1 MHPSTIMIKIK
12 NILAALTAMI
22 CLTSCNGKI
31 ENASDVLSA
40 ITLSQAPDNVL
51 RYYVDLAFS
60 SPCSYKVNYWES
72 ADPSTKKST
81 REFESTGETGRAV
94 IMFIKP
100 ATDYTFNVTVTANG
114 QSFTTDKDY
123 SFTTKH
129 LPNGVPTYSINNNY
143 PNTLDL
149 PGYILHGQAS
159 SPTGFLVFTDT
170 AGTVVWYQDFDEAV
184 RHFYFDRKSR
194 TIVVLKGFK
203 NSLSDVKFQRFCNSY
218 IRIDLEGN
226 ILDEW
231 KTSASN
237 IEYPHHDIKIDEDG
251 NLVILHGVGRNYD
264 LTPIGGGSSVDVFHD
279 GFTVLGP
286 EGQKLFTWDTSGT
299 VDPVNDK
306 YLNTLETY
314 YDLVH
319 ANSVSWD
326 VDGNYY
332 FTLNNLNELW
342 KIDGKTGKV
351 LYRVGENG
359 NIAIPDDA
367 YTSGI
372 HSSVPLAPDRIL
384 VFDNGSKS
392 RISRALVYDV
402 DAAAGTA
409 TVGMSVSLPSELS
422 STDRSNV
429 ELIDGGNKLFF
440 GSTAGRCCVFTD
452 KDGSILRVITRTGIS
467 YRTHYFSTIEY

>member
-1 MHPSTIMIKIK
+1 MAAMLC
-12 NILAALTAMI
+12 LA
-22 CLTSCNGKI
+22 SCNGKLDKVTDI
-31 ENASDVLSA
+31 LSS
-40 ITLSQAPDNVL
+40 IQLSQVPDNVL
-51 RYYVDLAFS
+51 RYYVDLEFS
-60 SPCSYKVNYWES
+60 TPCTYKVDYWES
-72 ADPSTKKST
+72 SNPSDKKST
-81 REFESTGETGRAV
+81 REFTSDGKTGRAV

-100 ATDYTFNVTVTANG
+100 GTDYSFSVTVTSADK
-114 QSFTTDKDY
+114 SFTTDKDY
-123 SFTTKH
+123 TFKTKD
-129 LPNGVPTYSINNNY
+129 LPNGVPTYTISAMY

-159 SPTGFLVFTDT
+159 SPTGYLVFTDT
-170 AGTVVWYQDFDEAV
+170 KGTVVWYQDFDEAV
-184 RHFYFDRKSR
+184 RHFYFDQKSR

-203 NSLSDVKFQRFCNSY
+203 NSLSDVKFQRFCNNY
-218 IRIDLEGN
+218 VRIDLEGN
-226 ILDEW
+226 VLEEW

-237 IEYPHHDIKIDEDG
+237 IEYPHHDIKLKEDG
-251 NLVILHGVGRNYD
+251 SLVVLHGVSRNYD

-279 GFTVLGP
+279 GFTVLSPAG
-286 EGQKLFTWDTSGT
+286 EKIFTWDTSGT

-326 VDGNYY
+326 TEGNYY

-351 LYRVGENG
+351 LYRIGDHG
-359 NIAIPDDA
+359 NIAIPEDA

-372 HSSVPLAPDRIL
+372 HSSVPLAPDKIL
-384 VFDNGSKS
+384 VLDNGSAS
-392 RISRALVYDV
+392 RISRALVYNV
-402 DAAAGTA
+402 NASAGTA
-409 TVGMSVSLPSELS
+409 SVGLSVSIPSELS

-429 ELIDGGNKLFF
+429 EIIDGGSKLFF

-452 KDGSILRVITRTGIS
+452 KDGSILRVITRAGIS

>member
-1 MHPSTIMIKIK
+1 MIMIKIK
-12 NILAALTAMI
+12 YILAAMTAMI
-22 CLTSCNGKI
+22 CLASCNGKI
-31 ENASDVLSA
+31 DEASDVLSA
-40 ITLSQAPDNVL
+40 INLSQAPDNVL
-51 RYYVDLAFS
+51 RFYVDLEFS
-60 SPCSYKVNYWES
+60 SPCSFKVDYWES
-72 ADPSTKKST
+72 DDPSTKKST
-81 REFESTGETGRAV
+81 REFESTGKAGRAV

-100 ATDYTFNVTVTANG
+100 ATNYTFNVTVTSNG
-114 QSFTTDKDY
+114 HSFTTDKDY
-123 SFTTKH
+123 SFTTRD
-129 LPNGVPTYSINNNY
+129 LPNGVPTYSINTNY

-170 AGTVVWYQDFDEAV
+170 NGTVVWYQDFDEAV
-184 RHFYFDRKSR
+184 RHFHFDRKSR

-203 NSLSDVKFQRFCNSY
+203 NSLSDVKFQRFCNSC

-226 ILDEW
+226 ILEEW
-231 KTSASN
+231 KTSSSN
-237 IEYPHHDIKIDEDG
+237 IEYPHHDIKVDEDG
-251 NLVILHGVGRNYD
+251 NLVILHGVSKNYD
-264 LTPIGGGSSVDVFHD
+264 LTSIGGGSSVDVFHD
-279 GFTVLGP
+279 GFTILSPG
-286 EGQKLFTWDTSGT
+286 GQKLFTWDTSET

-326 VDGNYY
+326 VEGNYY

-351 LYRVGENG
+351 LYRVGDNG
-359 NIAIPDDA
+359 NIAIPDNA

-372 HSSVPLAPDRIL
+372 HSSVPLAPDKIL
-384 VFDNGSKS
+384 VFDNGSRL

-409 TVGMSVSLPSELS
+409 TVGMSVSIPSELS

-429 ELIDGGNKLFF
+429 EIIDGGSKLFF

-452 KDGSILRVITRTGIS
+452 KDGSILRVINRAGIS